1 MGGTSKAESDCSPA
15 EEDNAPLSA
24 LRLEAE
30 QRHWWAAGVGCGFR
44 EGAGT
49 NRSPTWEQYGCC
61 SRYKRAHATS
71 SYGARGNSTY
81 VKNKTLLVPNG
92 GGPPVGRP
100 PVVARSLAPTH
111 AKGVPFSSNV
121 LFSSNVPSPATHK
134 DRLRNQP

>member
-24 LRLEAE
+24 LRLEEE

-49 NRSPTWEQYGCC
+49 NRSPTWEQ
-61 SRYKRAHATS
+61 
-71 SYGARGNSTY
+71 Y

-121 LFSSNVPSPATHK
+121 PSPATHK